1 MHRHQ
6 VVGADEKIDVVR
18 GKTARAIAKIDPVQ
32 DGVEVAIVG
41 LDLRI
46 VQVGTSIL
54 DRQWVKRERVAQNQ
68 RFRNGRRRQVDPDV
82 GIVRR
87 IEPRAIKARGSLRLP
102 IAMDV
107 GGDQVSLRPGRTAP
121 PVPPPAAP
129 PARGTATR

>member
-6 VVGADEKIDVVR
+6 VVGANEEIDVVR
-18 GKTARAIAKIDPVQ
+18 GKSARAIAKIDPVQ

-46 VQVGTSIL
+46 VQVGASIL

-68 RFRNGRRRQVDPDV
+68 RRRNGRRRQVDPDV

-87 IEPRAIKARGSLRLP
+87 IEPRAIEARDSLRLP

-107 GGDQVSLRPGRTAP
+107 GGDQVSLRPGQTAP
-121 PVPPPAAP
+121 PVPPPAAL
-129 PARGTATR
+129 PARGTARR